1 MFQPLLAPLSLT
13 RVGISLPYAGNRYAA
28 CFCGVFES
36 PQTRMIDTIP
46 KRVTIRLQSL
56 SILKNSR
63 RDISRLD
70 NDDTLGIL
78 LMLFLVA
85 DVMSNKTMT
94 IHIARV

>member
-1 MFQPLLAPLSLT
+1 
-13 RVGISLPYAGNRYAA
+13 
-28 CFCGVFES
+28 
-36 PQTRMIDTIP
+36 MIDTIP